1 MASGIFIQSLLARDC
16 ASDGEGAQKSN
27 FRKMTLVNMHEL
39 SNIHRDF
46 NFVKVT
52 MAFCVAFFHL
62 TRRKNTLNN
71 Q

>member
-1 MASGIFIQSLLARDC
+1 MQSILTRDF
-16 ASDGEGAQKSN
+16 APDGEGARKSN

-39 SNIHRDF
+39 SNINRDF